1 MRGRHAGKDI
11 AAVQRNPTREAVLAH
26 IDLCDCQCVRGA
38 VDGVDPGFWKSMGE
52 QDGEAARA
60 GAHVG
65 HACDGGRL
73 FEPAVEL
80 RDYLK
85 EVAAWNDGT
94 LVDVE
99 PVPAEK
105 CLMREV
111 GRRYAVHDAPAQHL
125 LQRGAFRPGHATGE
139 HGGPAVERK
148 MQRAKQKIERL
159 VMGGSGDLTDG
170 DLVLRVEPFR
180 LRQPAAQR
188 ARTIRGIGGNISV
201 GGLLHA
207 GTNPDSL
214 WRRDAIVALSRYVRD
229 DGVASPN
236 ITCTNEWSRIRT
248 VSSALRP
255 RARAR
260 G

>member
-1 MRGRHAGKDI
+1 MEPSRTDEPILEVRGLVKHFPLNKGILFKKQVG
-11 AAVQRNPTREAVLAH
+11 AVQ
-26 IDLCDCQCVRGA
+26 A
-38 VDGVDPGFWKSMGE
+38 VDGVDPGFWELMGE

-80 RDYLK
+80 RDYFK

-105 CLMREV
+105 CLMRKV
-111 GRRYAVHDAPAQHL
+111 GRRYAVHDASAQHL

-159 VMGGSGDLTDG
+159 VMGGGGDLTDG

-180 LRQPAAQR
+180 MRQPAAQR
-188 ARTIRGIGGNISV
+188 ARTIRGIGGNIGV
-201 GGLLHA
+201 GGLLHPSEA
-207 GTNPDSL
+207 KRQT
-214 WRRDAIVALSRYVRD
+214 
-229 DGVASPN
+229 
-236 ITCTNEWSRIRT
+236 
-248 VSSALRP
+248 
-255 RARAR
+255 
-260 G
+260 